1 VPRWLAAAGAF
12 VVSLDST
19 VNLAF
24 PAMAR
29 AFDAPPERV
38 RWVIIC
44 YVLSYALLSFVG
56 GAAGDRVGH
65 GRVFR
70 AGIALG
76 AVGYVVCGTALTFSW
91 LLGGRVVQG
100 VGAGLVYGTTPALV
114 TFGVEPAGRGRAL
127 GFLNGAI
134 GLAFAVGPLLAGAL
148 VGRWGWP
155 VVFHLRLP
163 LALVVLAWAVARM
176 PVARVA
182 AASPL
187 VGAGDVARVSVLR
200 AGALAFLANAGIFA
214 IWLLAPFYLLERRGL
229 DALMGGALFTLTPL
243 GTAVAAPVAG
253 WIADRVGPWRPMQ
266 AGLVLEAVGLFAM
279 SRADAATPPAVLALA
294 LFAAGFGLGAFQA
307 PNMAVLMAEFPLG
320 QQGAAGGL
328 AFLCRTLGTVGG
340 VALLGQVFAA
350 RRAAGGF
357 DAAFAAAFAV
367 AAGLLAVAALLATR
381 RGRVRR
387 RLF

>member
-1 VPRWLAAAGAF
+1 
-12 VVSLDST
+12 
-19 VNLAF
+19 
-24 PAMAR
+24 MAR

-44 YVLSYALLSFVG
+44 YVLTYALLSFVG

-91 LLGGRVVQG
+91 LLAGRVVQG

-114 TFGVEPAGRGRAL
+114 TFGLDPAARGRAL
-127 GFLNGAI
+127 GLLTGAI

-148 VGRWGWP
+148 MERWGWP
-155 VVFHLRLP
+155 AVFHLRLP
-163 LALVVLAWAVARM
+163 LALVVLAWAVARV
-176 PVARVA
+176 PVARGSA
-182 AASPL
+182 AVPFVDAR
-187 VGAGDVARVSVLR
+187 DVARVSVLR

-229 DALMGGALFTLTPL
+229 DALMGGALFALTPL
-243 GTAVAAPVAG
+243 GTAVAASVAG

-279 SRADAATPPAVLALA
+279 SRADAATPLAVLALA

-307 PNMAVLMAEFPLG
+307 PNMAALMAEFPPG

-350 RRAAGGF
+350 RRAAGSF
-357 DAAFAAAFAV
+357 DAAFAAALAV
-367 AAGLLAVAALLATR
+367 AAGLVAIAAALATR
-381 RGRVRR
+381 RGSVRR
-387 RLF
+387 SLF

>member
-1 VPRWLAAAGAF
+1 MPRRLAAAGAF

-44 YVLSYALLSFVG
+44 YVLTYALLSFVG

-91 LLGGRVVQG
+91 LLAGRVVQG

-114 TFGVEPAGRGRAL
+114 TFGLDPAARGRDL
-127 GFLNGAI
+127 GLLTGAI

-148 VGRWGWP
+148 MERWGWP
-155 VVFHLRLP
+155 AVFHLRLP
-163 LALVVLAWAVARM
+163 LALVVLAWAVARV
-176 PVARVA
+176 PVARVSA
-182 AASPL
+182 AVPFVDAR
-187 VGAGDVARVSVLR
+187 DVARVSVLR

-229 DALMGGALFTLTPL
+229 DGLMGGALFALTPL
-243 GTAVAAPVAG
+243 GTAVAASVAG

-279 SRADAATPPAVLALA
+279 SRADAATPLGVLALA
-294 LFAAGFGLGAFQA
+294 LFAAGFGLGVFQA
-307 PNMAVLMAEFPLG
+307 PNMAALMAEFPPG

-350 RRAAGGF
+350 RRAAGSF
-357 DAAFAAAFAV
+357 DAAFAAALAV
-367 AAGLLAVAALLATR
+367 AAGLVAIAAALATR
-381 RGRVRR
+381 RGSVRR
-387 RLF
+387 SLF